1 MVPQVTVIHTVR
13 ASNKKKRGGLPIREM
28 IDTDTYG
35 KMKRHVRAREGGK
48 GRERDEQPREGG
60 TEGRGE
66 GESLN

>member
-48 GRERDEQPREGG
+48 GREREREREREGVG
-60 TEGRGE
+60 GK
-66 GESLN
+66 